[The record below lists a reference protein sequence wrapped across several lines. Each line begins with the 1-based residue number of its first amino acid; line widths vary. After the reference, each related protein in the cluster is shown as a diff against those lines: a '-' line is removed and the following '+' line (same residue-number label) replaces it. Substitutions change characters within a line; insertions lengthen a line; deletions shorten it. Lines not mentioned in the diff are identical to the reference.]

1 MSQIQA
7 LHLTIVHFIKSLYVL
22 YVHIHV
28 KLQNAKAKS
37 VRVQRVE
44 GRQITDVSIILMYN
58 FIFPPYRCEQK
69 CKIIRLTLYVKAV
82 AIKWR

>member
-28 KLQNAKAKS
+28 KLQNAKSKS

-44 GRQITDVSIILMYN
+44 GGQITDVSVS
-58 FIFPPYRCEQK
+58 
-69 CKIIRLTLYVKAV
+69 LTLFLRRTDANKSVK
-82 AIKWR
+82 